1 MKQLLA
7 LALVL
12 LLPISVFAAEEE
24 EPKSEEPTNGQ
35 LSADIASLRSAV
47 DRLQTSVTSLQTSV
61 TTLQTSVTSL
71 QGHVTK
77 LVDKRGVAVVEIV
90 STTARSHDLLHSQFV
105 LQGSTIEGFHDNE
118 SFGFSI
124 TDSNKRKLPSGTYLF
139 ELQQPPPIYHDCN
152 IRRLRACNPL
162 KIVMHYLPS
171 PTNRVQFL
179 PRYPKGAAVF
189 KVDGTV
195 SFGAHFHLP
204 AATLT
209 ATGQSAA
216 GHKGL
221 LTITQL
227 D

>member
-12 LLPISVFAAEEE
+12 LLPISVFAAEE
-24 EPKSEEPTNGQ
+24 EEPTNGQ

-77 LVDKRGVAVVEIV
+77 LVTKRGVAVIEIV
-90 STTARSHDLLHSQFV
+90 STDTARSHGFLNNPRYV
-105 LQGSTIEGFHDNE
+105 LKGSTIEGFLDDE
-118 SFGFSI
+118 SFGFAI
-124 TDSNKRKLPSGTYLF
+124 TDSNDRKLPSGTYLF
-139 ELQQPPPIYHDCN
+139 ELQQPPPIFHDCN
-152 IRRLRACNPL
+152 SRGRLRACNPL
-162 KIVMHYLPS
+162 KVVINYS
-171 PTNRVQFL
+171 PNKSHFSTK
-179 PRYPKGAAVF
+179 YPKGAAIF
-189 KVDGTV
+189 TVDGTV
-195 SFGAHFHLP
+195 KFYATFALP
-204 AATLT
+204 EAVLT
-209 ATGQSAA
+209 ETGHSAA
-216 GHKGL
+216 GHNGL